1 MVKSRGFTL
10 VELLV
15 VMTIVATL
23 LMLVAPRYFAH
34 VDRTR
39 ELTLKQNLMQ
49 VRDAIDKFRADTGK
63 YPVTLSDLVEKRYLR
78 ALPLDPV
85 TDSTETWILLAPKS
99 SEESGV
105 ADLHSGAQG
114 NGSDGTAYADW

>member
-1 MVKSRGFTL
+1 MVKYRGFTL

-63 YPVTLSDLVEKRYLR
+63 YPIALSDLVEKRYLR
-78 ALPLDPV
+78 APPLDPV
-85 TDSTETWILLAPKS
+85 TESTETWILIAPKS
-99 SEESGV
+99 SEGSGV
-105 ADLHSGAQG
+105 ADIHSGAQG
-114 NGSDGTAYADW
+114 NGSDGTAYAEW

>member
-1 MVKSRGFTL
+1 MVKYRGFTL

-63 YPVTLSDLVEKRYLR
+63 YPIALSDLVEKRYLR
-78 ALPLDPV
+78 APPLDPV
-85 TDSTETWILLAPKS
+85 TESTETWILVAPKS
-99 SEESGV
+99 SEGSGV
-105 ADLHSGAQG
+105 ADIHSGAQG
-114 NGSDGTAYADW
+114 NGSDGTAYAEW